1 MSRGPPRSTLSTTLF
16 PIPTLYRLLAGHFW
30 PGPLTLVLPL
40 KGGSPI
46 ASLVTAGL
54 DTIALRCPAHPAMPD
69 LIRESGRPLAAPSA
83 NASGSISPTRAE
95 HVLAGLGGKISMIL
109 DAGPTERGLES
120 TIVAPDDD
128 HIRLLRPGPLDRKSV
143 V

>member
-1 MSRGPPRSTLSTTLF
+1 MRISDWIQTCAL
-16 PIPTLYRLLAGHFW
+16 PIF
-30 PGPLTLVLPL
+30 
-40 KGGSPI
+40 

-54 DTIALRCPAHPAMPD
+54 DTIALRCPAHPAMQD

-120 TIVAPDDD
+120 
-128 HIRLLRPGPLDRKSV
+128 DRKSV
-143 V
+143 VSGKSVSVRVDLGGRRII

>member
-1 MSRGPPRSTLSTTLF
+1 MAKSIASFSQLAER
-16 PIPTLYRLLAGHFW
+16 LAGHFW

-54 DTIALRCPAHPAMPD
+54 DTIALRCPAHPAMQD

-83 NASGSISPTRAE
+83 NASGSISPTRALAERSEE
-95 HVLAGLGGKISMIL
+95 HTSELQSLMCISY
-109 DAGPTERGLES
+109 AVSHVKKTTHSQNYPT
-120 TIVAPDDD
+120 
-128 HIRLLRPGPLDRKSV
+128 
-143 V
+143 